1 MHFVVG
7 EVPIQ
12 RQSDESCSFPV
23 HVDFILFLEYADEVI
38 CVFLSHVLDSEII
51 DYQSKADWPPL
62 VLPET
67 RCHLTLRVS
76 SFIQLFGQ
84 LLLR

>member
-1 MHFVVG
+1 M
-7 EVPIQ
+7 
-12 RQSDESCSFPV
+12 
-23 HVDFILFLEYADEVI
+23 LLEHADEMI
-38 CVFLSHVLDSEII
+38 CVFFSNVLDSEVV

-67 RCHLTLRVS
+67 GCHLTLRVS
-76 SFIQLFGQ
+76 SFIQPFGQ